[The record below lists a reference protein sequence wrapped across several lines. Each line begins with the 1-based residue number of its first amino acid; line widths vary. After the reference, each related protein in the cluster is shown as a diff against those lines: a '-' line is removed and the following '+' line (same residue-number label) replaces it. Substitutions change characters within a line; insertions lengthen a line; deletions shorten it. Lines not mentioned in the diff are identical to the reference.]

1 VPPLFAVV
9 FMTVKGTILIYHGTI
24 LGYKNRKKTG
34 IYKRIQAELTPIYI
48 NGLTQHIVE
57 E

>member
-1 VPPLFAVV
+1 
-9 FMTVKGTILIYHGTI
+9 MTVKGTILIYHGMI

-34 IYKRIQAELTPIYI
+34 IYKRILAELTPIYI